1 MSSNDNNQKNLI
13 DQALNFHKNGK
24 INEALNL
31 YLELIENDKNNPQL
45 LFLLGTA
52 YVQIEKTVEGID
64 YLKKSLS
71 IKPENASAHSNLG
84 NALKNLNR
92 YEEALESFDK
102 AIQLNPNFAD
112 AYSNRGVILQE
123 MKRFDEALQSYDS
136 AIKLN
141 PNHFFSHGNK
151 GITLKDLNR
160 YEEAIKSYDKAIQIN
175 PNFIEAYNN
184 KGNALKDLKRF
195 SEALDNYKKILEI
208 KPEYE
213 YNIGRVLH
221 FSMFICD
228 WKNFDKLSEKINF
241 GLEKKNKVIEPFSFL
256 GISDNPEH
264 AKYAAEIY
272 VKNKLTKKFNF
283 NPQIKKQNHKKPR
296 IGYFSGDFHD
306 HPVLHLMMD
315 VFKNHDK
322 SKFDIFAFSHGVE
335 KNDKWRI
342 EVKNY
347 LTQFIDIVE
356 VSDKEAV
363 NIARNLELDIAID
376 LSGLTGNPRGGIF
389 SNRVAPI
396 QINYLGYPGTYGADY
411 IDYIIAD
418 EIVIPKENLK
428 FYSEEVL
435 YLPECYQSN
444 MKSREVTKKDFK
456 RSDFGLPEGAFI
468 FSSFNNIYKIT
479 PGMFDIWMQ
488 ILKNVPNSVLW
499 ILKSNETA
507 TSNLKNEANKKDVN
521 PDRIILADH
530 LPNDEHLKRIKLAD
544 LFLDSF
550 PYNAHTTASDAVRM
564 GIPIIT
570 LKGRSFQSRVG
581 SSILNC
587 INMKELI
594 TINKTDYINL
604 AIDLAKNPAK
614 LKKIKDDLEN
624 NVNNS
629 SLFDSSKFTKN
640 LEGLYLKILKN

>member
-1 MSSNDNNQKNLI
+1 MSSNDNNQKTLI
-13 DQALNFHKNGK
+13 ERALDFHKNGK

-52 YVQIEKTVEGID
+52 YTQIEKNTEGVD

-71 IKPENASAHSNLG
+71 IKPNNASAHSNLG
-84 NALKNLNR
+84 NAYKNLNR
-92 YEEALESFDK
+92 YEEALTSFDK
-102 AIQLNPNFAD
+102 AIQINPNFAD

-123 MKRFDEALQSYDS
+123 IKHFDEALKSYDS
-136 AIKLN
+136 AIKIN

-151 GITLKDLNR
+151 GITLKDLDR
-160 YEEAIKSYDKAIQIN
+160 YDEALKSYDKAIQIN
-175 PNFIEAYNN
+175 PNFIEGYNN
-184 KGNALKDLKRF
+184 KGNALKDLKRYE
-195 SEALDNYKKILEI
+195 EALNNYKKVLDL

-221 FSMFICD
+221 FSMYLCD
-228 WKNFDKLSEKINF
+228 WNNFEVLSNKINT
-241 GLEKKNKVIEPFSFL
+241 GVEKKTRVIEPFSFL

-264 AKYAAEIY
+264 AKYAAEIF
-272 VKNKLTKKFNF
+272 VKNKLTKNF
-283 NPQIKKQNHKKPR
+283 EVSSISKKYNHKKPR

-306 HPVLHLMMD
+306 HPVLHLTMD
-315 VFKNHDK
+315 IFKNHDK
-322 SKFDIFAFSHGVE
+322 SKFDIFGFSHGLE
-335 KNDKWRI
+335 KNDKWRA

-347 LTQFIDIVE
+347 FTQFKDINK

-363 NIARNLELDIAID
+363 SIARDLELDIAID

-389 SNRVAPI
+389 SNRVAPV

-411 IDYIIAD
+411 MDYIIAD
-418 EIVIPKENLK
+418 ETVIPKENFK
-428 FYSEEVL
+428 YYSEKVL

-444 MKSREVTKKDFK
+444 MRSKDIAKKEFK
-456 RSDFGLPEGAFI
+456 RSDFGLPEEVFI
-468 FSSFNNIYKIT
+468 FSSFNNNYKIT
-479 PGMFDIWMQ
+479 PGMFDVWMK
-488 ILKNVPNSVLW
+488 ILKSVPNSVLW
-499 ILKSNETA
+499 ILKSNEKATA
-507 TSNLKNEANKKDVN
+507 NLKIEANKKGIN

-550 PYNAHTTASDAVRM
+550 PYNAHTTGSDAARM
-564 GIPIIT
+564 GVPLIT
-570 LKGRSFQSRVG
+570 LKGRSFHSRVG

-594 TINKTDYINL
+594 TKNETDYLNL
-604 AIDLAKNPAK
+604 AIDLATNPKKLNK
-614 LKKIKDDLEN
+614 LKDKLKDN
-624 NVNNS
+624 ITKS
-629 SLFDSSKFTKN
+629 PLFDSDKFTKN
-640 LEGLYLKILKN
+640 LEDLYLKILKN